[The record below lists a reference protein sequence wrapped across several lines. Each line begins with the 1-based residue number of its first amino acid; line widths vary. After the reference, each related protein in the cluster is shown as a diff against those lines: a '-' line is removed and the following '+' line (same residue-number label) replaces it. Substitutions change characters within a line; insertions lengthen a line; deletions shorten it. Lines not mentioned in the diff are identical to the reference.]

1 MVSDSG
7 SVQRLFLQPRFL
19 SRSTY
24 LEIYGKKLLEENSQ
38 ANIFWFYKISLDY
51 IVGEIREHSG

>member
-19 SRSTY
+19 NRSTY

-38 ANIFWFYKISLDY
+38 ANIF
-51 IVGEIREHSG
+51 